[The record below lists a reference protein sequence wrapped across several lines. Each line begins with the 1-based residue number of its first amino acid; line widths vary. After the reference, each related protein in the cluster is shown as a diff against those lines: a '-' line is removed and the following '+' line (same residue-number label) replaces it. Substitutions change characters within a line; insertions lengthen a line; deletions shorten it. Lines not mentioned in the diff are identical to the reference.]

1 MSLVLSFVCMEG
13 LCQPYLCDFGVKVLI
28 FFSWQGN
35 LGANAIL
42 AVSMAACKAGA
53 AEKGV

>member
-1 MSLVLSFVCMEG
+1 MER
-13 LCQPYLCDFGVKVLI
+13 LCQQYLCDLRVKVLI
-28 FFSWQGN
+28 FYSWQGN

>member
-1 MSLVLSFVCMEG
+1 MER
-13 LCQPYLCDFGVKVLI
+13 LCQQYLCDSGVKVLI

-42 AVSMAACKAGA
+42 AVSMATCKAGA

>member
-1 MSLVLSFVCMEG
+1 MSLVLSLVCIEG
-13 LCQPYLCDFGVKVLI
+13 LCQQYLSAVKVLI